1 MNKKYNIVYADPP
14 WSYNSRRSN
23 YIANGSGE
31 TLRHYDTLTLDELKE
46 MPINEITDKNAM
58 LFMWATFP
66 QLQEALDLIKA
77 WGFIYKTVAFSWV
90 KTTKDGTKPAF
101 GVGYYTRNNVEICL
115 LGVKGKPF
123 KEVGNMSSVVI
134 SPREEHSK
142 KPDIVREKIVE
153 LCGNLPRIELFAR
166 KETEGW
172 DVFGNEVENSNNELN
187 FLL

>member
-1 MNKKYNIVYADPP
+1 MKKYNIVYADPP

-23 YIANGSGE
+23 YIKNSSGE
-31 TLRHYDTLTLDELKE
+31 TLRHYDTLTLDELKQI
-46 MPINEITDKNAM
+46 PISEITDKDCM

-66 QLQEALDLIKA
+66 QIQEALDLIKA
-77 WGFIYKTVAFSWV
+77 WGFDYKTV
-90 KTTKDGTKPAF
+90 AF

-142 KPDIVREKIVE
+142 KPDIVRDKIVE
-153 LCGNLPRIELFAR
+153 LCGDIPRIELFAR

-172 DVFGNEVENSNNELN
+172 DVFGNEVKNSNEELN
-187 FLL
+187 YLV